1 MDSKKVAACYGEAQR
16 CLAVRPVFLSHSRPV
31 QPQLQEQLVLL
42 PTPLLETEWHL
53 PFSHPFYA
61 AHGDVAERFWRAL
74 GEQREKHGDELRRR
88 YLNR

>member
-1 MDSKKVAACYGEAQR
+1 MARALE
-16 CLAVRPVFLSHSRPV
+16 
-31 QPQLQEQLVLL
+31 LQEQLVLL
-42 PTPLLETEWHL
+42 PKPLLETEWHL